1 MLPKEAEVVVVGGGP
16 TGLVLTSVL
25 RQAGHDV
32 LTLDRQAEGA
42 NASRAAAIHAKTL
55 EVLRELDV
63 TDGLV
68 AEGVI
73 VPTFTFRD
81 RDRILTRL
89 DFATLPTEYPF
100 VLTLQQ
106 YRTEKI
112 LTERMHALGGQV
124 MRPYHVTGVVIDADG
139 ADVEVEVDGPDGR
152 EVVRA
157 RYVVGA
163 DGVGSVVRQSAK
175 IDYVGGTY
183 DQSFTLADAR
193 VEWPLRFDEVQNFFS
208 PAGIVVS
215 GPLPDNQRRVLA
227 TVNHAPEVIDV
238 DFVQHILDERGPT
251 GARVKEL
258 TWSSQFH
265 VHHRIAST
273 FRQGPVFLAGD
284 AAHVHS
290 PAGGQGMNLGIQDA
304 ADLGHTLSASLRGAK
319 HADLDGY
326 QRRRRPIA

>member
-1 MLPKEAEVVVVGGGP
+1 MLPNEAEVVVVGGGP
-16 TGLVLTSVL
+16 TGLVLTAAL

-32 LTLDRQAEGA
+32 LTLDKQEEGA

-63 TDGLV
+63 TDRLV
-68 AEGVI
+68 AEGVV

-89 DFATLPTEYPF
+89 DFSSLPTPYPF

-124 MRPYHVTGVVIDADG
+124 MRPYSVAGVCIDADG
-139 ADVEVEVDGPDGR
+139 ADVEVDGPDGR
-152 EVVRA
+152 EVVHA

-163 DGVGSVVRQSAK
+163 DGVSSVVRQSAK
-175 IDYVGGTY
+175 IDYAGGTY

-193 VEWPLRFDEVQNFFS
+193 IDWPLRFDEVQNFFS

-227 TVNHAPEVIDV
+227 TVDNAPEVIDV

-251 GARVKEL
+251 GARVKKL

-273 FRQGPVFLAGD
+273 FRHGPIFLAGD

-290 PAGGQGMNLGIQDA
+290 PAGA
-304 ADLGHTLSASLRGAK
+304 LST
-319 HADLDGY
+319 
-326 QRRRRPIA
+326 

>member
-1 MLPKEAEVVVVGGGP
+1 MLPNEAEVVVVGGGP
-16 TGLVLTSVL
+16 TGLVLTAAL

-32 LTLDRQAEGA
+32 LTLDKQEEGA

-63 TDGLV
+63 TDRLI
-68 AEGVI
+68 AEGVV

-89 DFATLPTEYPF
+89 DFSSLPTPYPF

-124 MRPYHVTGVVIDADG
+124 MRPYSVAGVCIDDDG
-139 ADVEVEVDGPDGR
+139 AEVEVDGPDGR
-152 EVVRA
+152 EVVHA

-163 DGVGSVVRQSAK
+163 DGVSSVVRQSAN
-175 IDYVGGTY
+175 IDYAGGTY

-193 VEWPLRFDEVQNFFS
+193 IDWPLRFDEVQNFFS

-227 TVNHAPEVIDV
+227 TVDNAPEVIDV

-273 FRQGPVFLAGD
+273 FHHGPIFW
-284 AAHVHS
+284 
-290 PAGGQGMNLGIQDA
+290 PAMPPTCTVPPEA
-304 ADLGHTLSASLRGAK
+304 RA
-319 HADLDGY
+319 
-326 QRRRRPIA
+326 